1 MRIYGVSTTKRTQ
14 MRMLGEGVVDSSIGE
29 ASSLNEASL
38 AIGVVISLVAIG
50 LTASN
55 YLEPATDPRKQK
67 KNFVIR
73 WVAQER
79 AVYESLGGL
88 AEISEEGL
96 NSRSFES
103 LEETNAFAR
112 LLERQLPGVRYSTY
126 KVRGRAV
133 TQLKQFGGQPP
144 PKAQTDPQSVWDEE
158 LSELAEQEAKLNRGP
173 VDKEWTAFRRR
184 NLELGRGLKEEFDI
198 EIIGGDRG
206 KAPCRLCNGKGV
218 RSFFGEERPCDWC
231 DGTGVDSERSPPE

>member
-1 MRIYGVSTTKRTQ
+1 MFGLSGSKRTQ
-14 MRMLGEGVVDSSIGE
+14 LQMLGEGVVESSIGE
-29 ASSLNEASL
+29 ASPLNEASL

-55 YLEPATDPRKQK
+55 YLEPATSSRKEK
-67 KNFVIR
+67 KDFVIR

-79 AVYESLGGL
+79 ALYESLGGL

-96 NSRSFES
+96 NSRSFDS

-126 KVRGRAV
+126 QVRGRAV

-144 PKAQTDPQSVWDEE
+144 PKPKTDPQSVWDEE
-158 LSELAEQEAKLNRGP
+158 LNELAEQEAKLNRGP
-173 VDKEWTAFRRR
+173 LDEEWTAFRRR
-184 NLELGRGLKEEFDI
+184 NLELGRDLKDEFDV

-218 RSFFGEERPCDWC
+218 RSLFGEERPCDWC
-231 DGTGVDSERSPPE
+231 KGTGVDSERSSP